1 MRFALGL
8 VIIGVMFCAYWGG
21 ASYVLRHEHGRLAA
35 QGVQVSD
42 VAVTGF
48 PLRFDLTAQRPA
60 LPAFGWSASWLR
72 AELPSY
78 WPFRAEGVLSGTQTL
93 MRRGTEWQ
101 LSGDDMPFAI
111 DSDPALSLNAARLR
125 GNALRLTGP
134 SATLAVDRFDIALS
148 PTDTPSRRNLTLSLQ
163 DVTSNA
169 LPQPLRRA
177 TLDATLGFD
186 RPPDLRGAARLDT
199 ISLQES
205 FLEWDGARVGLDGT
219 ATLRED
225 RRLDGQITL
234 TVTGWRTMLAQMQ
247 ATGLIP
253 PDQAP
258 MVQMMAASMSNG
270 DDLIL
275 PLALDAS
282 VLRLGPLILLDFGR
296 F

>member
-1 MRFALGL
+1 MRFVLGL
-8 VIIGVMFCAYWGG
+8 IIIGAMFCAYWGG

-35 QGVQVSD
+35 KDVQVSD

-48 PLRFDLTAQRPA
+48 PLRFDLTAARPA
-60 LPAFGWSASWLR
+60 LPALGWSAAWLR
-72 AELPSY
+72 ATLPSY

-93 MRRGTEWQ
+93 MQRGTEWQ
-101 LSGDDMPFAI
+101 VSGGDMPFSLN
-111 DSDPALSLNAARLR
+111 SDPALRLNAAQLR
-125 GNALRLTGP
+125 GDALRLTGP
-134 SATLAVDRFDIALS
+134 GATLAVDQFEMTLS
-148 PTDTPSRRNLTLSLQ
+148 PADIPSRRNLTLSLQ
-163 DVTSNA
+163 DVTSSA

-177 TLDATLGFD
+177 TLDAMLEFD
-186 RPPDLRGAARLDT
+186 HAPDLRGTAQLAT
-199 ISLQES
+199 ITLQDS
-205 FLEWDGARVGLDGT
+205 FLEWDGARIGLDGT
-219 ATLRED
+219 ATLRDD

-275 PLALDAS
+275 PLAMDAS
-282 VLRLGPLILLDFGR
+282 VLSLGPLVLFDLGR